1 MLAPLF
7 LLWPMSVAITYVVAQ
22 NIANVPYDRALA
34 NNLHVLTRQVHA
46 QDGRATLKMT
56 DAARE
61 VLRADETDSVF
72 WLALGSRGEYLGGDR
87 ALPLPGQPSPGQVL
101 YEDDTLRGFGVRM
114 AYTWVDL
121 NLPGTQPALLIV
133 AETVEKRTQL
143 ANDIIK
149 GVIIPQFVVLPVA
162 VLLVWFGLSRGVA
175 PLNALQQRLRA
186 RRPDDL
192 SPIDERAAPSEIAPL
207 LAAMN
212 DLLDR
217 LSSNVQAQRRFVA
230 DAAHQLKTPLAGLR
244 TQAELALRDASPEEM
259 QSSLRQL
266 VTGSERATRL
276 VNQLLLLARAEN
288 PAAIGLARTDLNAI
302 AYEQAMHWVP
312 HALSLSTDLGFE
324 GAETPV
330 EINGNPLLLAEL
342 LNNLVD
348 NALRYTPR
356 GGHITV
362 RVQSLGEQGVLEVED
377 SAPASRRKNANASS
391 TASTACWAR
400 CPTAA
405 AWAWRSC
412 ARSRRPTRPRS
423 SSATIQAPIPIC
435 RAPASASPSRCTRNR
450 TRPPTPS
457 ASLRGYAR
465 ACILPMAA
473 AACRKPK
480 TARRPRFW
488 FLSAIPSLPMRQF
501 LLLQI

>member
-1 MLAPLF
+1 
-7 LLWPMSVAITYVVAQ
+7 
-22 NIANVPYDRALA
+22 
-34 NNLHVLTRQVHA
+34 
-46 QDGRATLKMT
+46 
-56 DAARE
+56 
-61 VLRADETDSVF
+61 
-72 WLALGSRGEYLGGDR
+72 
-87 ALPLPGQPSPGQVL
+87 
-101 YEDDTLRGFGVRM
+101 M

-348 NALRYTPR
+348 NALRY
-356 GGHITV
+356 
-362 RVQSLGEQGVLEVED
+362 
-377 SAPASRRKNANASS
+377 
-391 TASTACWAR
+391 
-400 CPTAA
+400 
-405 AWAWRSC
+405 
-412 ARSRRPTRPRS
+412 
-423 SSATIQAPIPIC
+423 
-435 RAPASASPSRCTRNR
+435 
-450 TRPPTPS
+450 
-457 ASLRGYAR
+457 AR
-465 ACILPMAA
+465 AAPYHGAGA
-473 AACRKPK
+473 EPGR
-480 TARRPRFW
+480 ARR
-488 FLSAIPSLPMRQF
+488 A
-501 LLLQI
+501 

>member
-1 MLAPLF
+1 MSCGRGQGPSFAPPQRSLLGEILDWMLAPLF

-87 ALPLPGQPSPGQVL
+87 ALPLPASVGQPSPGQVL

-121 NLPGTQPALLIV
+121 NLPSTQPALLIV

-244 TQAELALRDASPEEM
+244 TQAELAARRQSRGNAIQPAPVGHRIGARHPPGEPAAAAGARREPRRHRPGPHRPERHRLRAGHA
-259 QSSLRQL
+259 L
-266 VTGSERATRL
+266 GA
-276 VNQLLLLARAEN
+276 ARAVAQHR
-288 PAAIGLARTDLNAI
+288 P
-302 AYEQAMHWVP
+302 
-312 HALSLSTDLGFE
+312 GFE

-377 SAPASRRKNANASS
+377 SGPGIAPEERERVFDRFYRVLGTLSDGSGLGLAIVREIAQTHQATVVISDHPSPYS
-391 TASTACWAR
+391 DL
-400 CPTAA
+400 PG
-405 AWAWRSC
+405 
-412 ARSRRPTRPRS
+412 TRIRVAFPLYS
-423 SSATIQAPIPIC
+423 EPD
-435 RAPASASPSRCTRNR
+435 
-450 TRPPTPS
+450 PS
-457 ASLRGYAR
+457 ADA
-465 ACILPMAA
+465 
-473 AACRKPK
+473 
-480 TARRPRFW
+480 
-488 FLSAIPSLPMRQF
+488 
-501 LLLQI
+501 

>member
-1 MLAPLF
+1 M
-7 LLWPMSVAITYVVAQ
+7 
-22 NIANVPYDRALA
+22 
-34 NNLHVLTRQVHA
+34 
-46 QDGRATLKMT
+46 
-56 DAARE
+56 
-61 VLRADETDSVF
+61 
-72 WLALGSRGEYLGGDR
+72 
-87 ALPLPGQPSPGQVL
+87 
-101 YEDDTLRGFGVRM
+101 RGFGIRL
-114 AYTWVDL
+114 AFTWVDL
-121 NLPGTQPALLIV
+121 NLPHTPPALLIV

-149 GVIIPQFVVLPVA
+149 GVIIPQFVVLPIA

-207 LAAMN
+207 VAAMN

-217 LSSNVQAQRRFVA
+217 LSANVQAQRRFVA

-288 PAAIGLARTDLNAI
+288 PSAIGLARTDLNAI

-312 HALSLSTDLGFE
+312 QALSLSTDQGFE
-324 GAETPV
+324 GSDDPV
-330 EINGNPLLLAEL
+330 EISGNPLLLAEL

-362 RVQSLGEQGVLEVED
+362 RVQRVGDEAVLEVED
-377 SAPASRRKNANASS
+377 SGPGIPPEERERVFDRFYRVLG
-391 TASTACWAR
+391 TASDGSGLGLAIVREIAQKHQATVVVSDH
-400 CPTAA
+400 PNTH
-405 AWAWRSC
+405 SDL
-412 ARSRRPTRPRS
+412 PGTRIRVVFPMY
-423 SSATIQAPIPIC
+423 AE
-435 RAPASASPSRCTRNR
+435 
-450 TRPPTPS
+450 PPD
-457 ASLRGYAR
+457 
-465 ACILPMAA
+465 LPE
-473 AACRKPK
+473 
-480 TARRPRFW
+480 
-488 FLSAIPSLPMRQF
+488 S
-501 LLLQI
+501 

>member
-1 MLAPLF
+1 VRRTSQAEPSPEPLNQEALDIMQAGSKGPSFAPPQRSLLGEILDWMLAPLF

-46 QDGRATLKMT
+46 QDGRAVLKMT
-56 DAARE
+56 DAARD

-72 WLALGSRGEYLGGDR
+72 WLARGSRGEYLGGDR
-87 ALPLPGQPSPGQVL
+87 ALPLPTTVGQPRPGEVQ
-101 YEDDTLRGFGVRM
+101 YEDDTLRGFGIRL
-114 AYTWVDL
+114 AFTWVDL
-121 NLPGTQPALLIV
+121 HLPGTQPALLIV

-149 GVIIPQFVVLPVA
+149 GVIIPQFVVLPIA

-207 LAAMN
+207 VAAMN

-217 LSSNVQAQRRFVA
+217 LSANVQAQRRFVA

-288 PAAIGLARTDLNAI
+288 PSAIGLTRTDINAI
-302 AYEQAMHWVP
+302 AYEQTMHWVP
-312 HALSLSTDLGFE
+312 LALSLNTDLGFE
-324 GAETPV
+324 GSDTPV

-362 RVQSLGEQGVLEVED
+362 RVLQADGEGLLEVED
-377 SAPASRRKNANASS
+377 SGPGIAPEERERVFDRFYRVLGTSSDGSGLGLAIVREITQKHQASVVISDH
-391 TASTACWAR
+391 
-400 CPTAA
+400 PTEH
-405 AWAWRSC
+405 SDL
-412 ARSRRPTRPRS
+412 PGTRIRVAFPPY
-423 SSATIQAPIPIC
+423 TPPPE
-435 RAPASASPSRCTRNR
+435 PAES
-450 TRPPTPS
+450 
-457 ASLRGYAR
+457 
-465 ACILPMAA
+465 
-473 AACRKPK
+473 
-480 TARRPRFW
+480 
-488 FLSAIPSLPMRQF
+488 
-501 LLLQI
+501 

>member
-1 MLAPLF
+1 
-7 LLWPMSVAITYVVAQ
+7 
-22 NIANVPYDRALA
+22 
-34 NNLHVLTRQVHA
+34 
-46 QDGRATLKMT
+46 
-56 DAARE
+56 
-61 VLRADETDSVF
+61 
-72 WLALGSRGEYLGGDR
+72 
-87 ALPLPGQPSPGQVL
+87 
-101 YEDDTLRGFGVRM
+101 
-114 AYTWVDL
+114 
-121 NLPGTQPALLIV
+121 
-133 AETVEKRTQL
+133 
-143 ANDIIK
+143 
-149 GVIIPQFVVLPVA
+149 
-162 VLLVWFGLSRGVA
+162 
-175 PLNALQQRLRA
+175 
-186 RRPDDL
+186 
-192 SPIDERAAPSEIAPL
+192 
-207 LAAMN
+207 
-212 DLLDR
+212 
-217 LSSNVQAQRRFVA
+217 
-230 DAAHQLKTPLAGLR
+230 
-244 TQAELALRDASPEEM
+244 M

-348 NALRYTPR
+348 NALRYTR

-377 SAPASRRKNANASS
+377 SGPGIAPEERERVFDRFYRVLGTLSDGSGL
-391 TASTACWAR
+391 
-400 CPTAA
+400 
-405 AWAWRSC
+405 AWRSC

-423 SSATIQAPIPIC
+423 SSATIQAPIPTC

-465 ACILPMAA
+465 ACIPSNGRGGLPKAQNSA
-473 AACRKPK
+473 TPTHLVPK
-480 TARRPRFW
+480 CYP
-488 FLSAIPSLPMRQF
+488 
-501 LLLQI
+501 

>member
-87 ALPLPGQPSPGQVL
+87 ALPLPASVGQPSPGQVL
-101 YEDDTLRGFGVRM
+101 YEDDTLRGGVRM

-121 NLPGTQPALLIV
+121 NLPSTQPALLIV

-356 GGHITV
+356 GAISQCGCRAWASKACLRSRT
-362 RVQSLGEQGVLEVED
+362 R
-377 SAPASRRKNANASS
+377 APASRRKNASGSS

-423 SSATIQAPIPIC
+423 SSATIKPLF
-435 RAPASASPSRCTRNR
+435 RPAGHPHPRRLPAVLGTGPVRRRLARRCADM
-450 TRPPTPS
+450 PAH
-457 ASLRGYAR
+457 ASLQWPRR
-465 ACILPMAA
+465 
-473 AACRKPK
+473 RESPK
-480 TARRPRFW
+480 QRDAHAFG
-488 FLSAIPSLPMRQF
+488 S
-501 LLLQI
+501 

>member
-1 MLAPLF
+1 
-7 LLWPMSVAITYVVAQ
+7 
-22 NIANVPYDRALA
+22 
-34 NNLHVLTRQVHA
+34 
-46 QDGRATLKMT
+46 
-56 DAARE
+56 
-61 VLRADETDSVF
+61 
-72 WLALGSRGEYLGGDR
+72 
-87 ALPLPGQPSPGQVL
+87 
-101 YEDDTLRGFGVRM
+101 M

-121 NLPGTQPALLIV
+121 NPPSTQPALLIV

-244 TQAELALRDASPEEM
+244 TQAELELRDASPEEM

-302 AYEQAMHWVP
+302 AYEQAMHWCR
-312 HALSLSTDLGFE
+312 T
-324 GAETPV
+324 
-330 EINGNPLLLAEL
+330 
-342 LNNLVD
+342 
-348 NALRYTPR
+348 RCR
-356 GGHITV
+356 
-362 RVQSLGEQGVLEVED
+362 
-377 SAPASRRKNANASS
+377 SAPTWLRGRRDAG
-391 TASTACWAR
+391 R
-400 CPTAA
+400 DQRQPAA
-405 AWAWRSC
+405 AG
-412 ARSRRPTRPRS
+412 
-423 SSATIQAPIPIC
+423 
-435 RAPASASPSRCTRNR
+435 RAAEQPGGQRVA
-450 TRPPTPS
+450 
-457 ASLRGYAR
+457 LH
-465 ACILPMAA
+465 
-473 AACRKPK
+473 
-480 TARRPRFW
+480 ARRPYHGAGAEPGR
-488 FLSAIPSLPMRQF
+488 ARRA
-501 LLLQI
+501 